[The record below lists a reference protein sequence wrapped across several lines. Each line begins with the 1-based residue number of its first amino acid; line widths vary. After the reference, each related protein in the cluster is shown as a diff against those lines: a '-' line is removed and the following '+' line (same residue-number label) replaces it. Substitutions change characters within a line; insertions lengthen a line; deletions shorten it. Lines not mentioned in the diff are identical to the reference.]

1 MLPVDERSF
10 GGRYNEDSPWAG
22 GFPVEL
28 AQLNSKNC
36 GISETAPGPRAAC
49 AGLEGGPWLV
59 LWGRGVVLSS

>member
-36 GISETAPGPRAAC
+36 GISETRPRPQGCVCRVGGRAM
-49 AGLEGGPWLV
+49 AGALGEGG
-59 LWGRGVVLSS
+59 GSQ